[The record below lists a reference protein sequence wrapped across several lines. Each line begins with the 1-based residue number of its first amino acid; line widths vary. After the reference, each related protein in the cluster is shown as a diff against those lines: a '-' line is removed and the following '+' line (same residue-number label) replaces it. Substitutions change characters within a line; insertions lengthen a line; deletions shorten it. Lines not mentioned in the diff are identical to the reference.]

1 MSKKCGRVIG
11 IGFDKKPAKKY
22 LFIYTK
28 ENFTMYTTWIKEY
41 FTIHSMVFESIGEN
55 LENFYKVFDKR
66 FFEWLNQQK
75 NSSKF
80 MFEIKKEFM
89 ELADEVLLFQIMTER
104 FKKSENQ
111 FVIPVFE
118 ENSETNSES
127 DVEIEIDSLPD
138 PEPCYNLMEEK
149 QVPQECLSDN
159 ESAKYDDEF
168 YLSFFVK
175 N

>member
-1 MSKKCGRVIG
+1 MSEKSGRVIG

-28 ENFTMYTTWIKEY
+28 ENFTMYTTW
-41 FTIHSMVFESIGEN
+41 FEEFFIIRHIDFASIREN
-55 LENFYKVFDKR
+55 LENFYKVFDKK
-66 FFEWLNQQK
+66 FFKWLNQQK

-89 ELADEVLLFQIMTER
+89 ALADEVLLFQIMSER
-104 FKKSENQ
+104 FKNKENQ

-138 PEPCYNLMEEK
+138 PEPCYNLMEERR
-149 QVPQECLSDN
+149 EILHEYTSDI
-159 ESAKYDDEF
+159 ESSNYDDEMI
-168 YLSFFVK
+168 SAFFL
-175 N
+175 